1 MSERLEQASV
11 FVTNNSL
18 NTMQIFL
25 AQNGQQTGPFTL
37 DDVNKKIAAGL
48 VQPTDLAWHEGL
60 AGWQALST
68 ISGVVIAIAPP
79 PNFSIPPLPKQTFD
93 ADAVSSP
100 ALSNQGEQITEGFNN
115 YMDGVPIRILFAR
128 VYFGGMIVILF
139 SSVFVSLN
147 LSWYLGDSFW
157 SIMPNFSSLAIYL
170 LVLGIGLCVI
180 LFRFFHGDYDKAA
193 SAFSTIGLLGFG
205 CLFFFFWQLYNNING
220 TDIPFGQYISQ
231 MLSKDSG
238 NTPRHQIGAAIGLK
252 LNFFIMAA
260 FLIAHALFSVGAF
273 IVKLTG
279 PKQVK

>member
-1 MSERLEQASV
+1 MNLY
-11 FVTNNSL
+11 
-18 NTMQIFL
+18 I

-37 DDVNKKIAAGL
+37 DDVNKKIAIGL

-68 ISGVVIAIAPP
+68 ISGVLLAPPPLPPPLPP
-79 PNFSIPPLPKQTFD
+79 PNFSIPPLPKQTLN
-93 ADAVSSP
+93 ADPIPSP
-100 ALSNQGEQITEGFNN
+100 ALSNQGEQITERFNN
-115 YMDGVPIRILFAR
+115 YMDDVPIHILK
-128 VYFGGMIVILF
+128 VYFGAMIALF
-139 SSVFVSLN
+139 FFSVFVSLN

-157 SIMPNFSSLAIYL
+157 SIMPNYSSLVIYL

-180 LFRFFHGDYDKAA
+180 LFRFFHGDYNQAA
-193 SAFSTIGLLGFG
+193 STFPTIALLGFG
-205 CLFFFFWQLYNNING
+205 CLFFFFWQLDNNING

-238 NTPRHQIGAAIGLK
+238 NTSRHQIGAAIGLK

-260 FLIAHALFSVGAF
+260 FLIAHALFYIGAF
-273 IVKLTG
+273 IVRLTG

>member
-1 MSERLEQASV
+1 MNLY
-11 FVTNNSL
+11 
-18 NTMQIFL
+18 I

-68 ISGVVIAIAPP
+68 ISGVAIAQL
-79 PNFSIPPLPKQTFD
+79 PNFSIPPIPKQTLD
-93 ADAVSSP
+93 ADPIPSP
-100 ALSNQGEQITEGFNN
+100 TLSNQVEQITERFNN
-115 YMDGVPIRILFAR
+115 YMDDVPIHILR
-128 VYFGGMIVILF
+128 VYFGAMIALF
-139 SSVFVSLN
+139 FFSVFVSLN

-157 SIMPNFSSLAIYL
+157 SIMPNYSSLVIYL

-180 LFRFFHGDYDKAA
+180 LFRFFHGDYNQAA
-193 SAFSTIGLLGFG
+193 STFPTIALLGFG
-205 CLFFFFWQLYNNING
+205 CLFFFFWQLDNNING

-238 NTPRHQIGAAIGLK
+238 NTPRHQIGTAIGLK
-252 LNFFIMAA
+252 LNAFTMVA
-260 FLIAHALFSVGAF
+260 FLIAHFLFYIGAF
-273 IVKLTG
+273 IVRLTG